1 MTVQELSKALS
12 PMGYTVEDTDDV
24 VRIIVD
30 PSDFIRGAP
39 KLSGDLQRV
48 GWRRSYS
55 YRSSRPLTKAE
66 AEVWDRHLHPLNYLE
81 PLAYPKMPKVK
92 KPKRTEPEEET
103 YVQLSFF

>member
-12 PMGYTVEDTDDV
+12 PMGYVVEDTEDV
-24 VRIIVD
+24 VRITID

-39 KLSGDLQRV
+39 KLQKDLEKV

-55 YRSSRPLTKAE
+55 YRASRPLTKAE
-66 AEVWDRHLHPLNYLE
+66 AEAWDRHLHPLDYLE

-92 KPKRTEPEEET
+92 KPKRTEPVEE
-103 YVQLSFF
+103 YVQLSLF

>member
-1 MTVQELSKALS
+1 MTVRELSKALS

-39 KLSGDLQRV
+39 KLHKDLRAV

-55 YRSSRPLTKAE
+55 YRASRPLTKNE
-66 AEVWDRHLHPLNYLE
+66 SEMWDRFLHPLDYLE
-81 PLAYPKMPKVK
+81 PEKPKPKPK

-103 YVQLSFF
+103 YIQLSLF

>member
-39 KLSGDLQRV
+39 KLQKDLKAV
-48 GWRRSYS
+48 GWRRSFS
-55 YRSSRPLTKAE
+55 YRASRPLSKE
-66 AEVWDRHLHPLNYLE
+66 EGEMWDRFLHPLDYLDAE
-81 PLAYPKMPKVK
+81 PVKPKKV

-103 YVQLSFF
+103 YIQLSLF

>member
-1 MTVQELSKALS
+1 MTVQELTKALS

-39 KLSGDLQRV
+39 KLQKDLRAV
-48 GWRRSYS
+48 GWRRSFS
-55 YRSSRPLTKAE
+55 YRASRPLTKNESAM
-66 AEVWDRHLHPLNYLE
+66 WDKFLHPLDYLE
-81 PLAYPKMPKVK
+81 SEKPKPKPKPK

-103 YVQLSFF
+103 YIQLSLF

>member
-24 VRIIVD
+24 VRIVVD

-39 KLSGDLQRV
+39 KLQKDLQAV
-48 GWRRSYS
+48 GWRRSFS
-55 YRSSRPLTKAE
+55 YRASRPLTKNE
-66 AEVWDRHLHPLNYLE
+66 SEMWDRFLHPLEYLE
-81 PLAYPKMPKVK
+81 VEKLKPKPK

-103 YVQLSFF
+103 YIQLSLF

>member
-12 PMGYTVEDTDDV
+12 PMGYTVEDTEDV

-39 KLSGDLQRV
+39 KLQKDLEKV

-55 YRSSRPLTKAE
+55 YRASRPLTKE
-66 AEVWDRHLHPLNYLE
+66 ESEMWDRFLHPLDYLE
-81 PLAYPKMPKVK
+81 PEKPKP
-92 KPKRTEPEEET
+92 KPKRAEPEEET
-103 YVQLSFF
+103 YIQLSLF

>member
-12 PMGYTVEDTDDV
+12 PMGYTVEDTEDV

-39 KLSGDLQRV
+39 KLQKDLEKV

-55 YRSSRPLTKAE
+55 YRSSRPLSKE
-66 AEVWDRHLHPLNYLE
+66 EGEMWDRFLHPLDYLDVE
-81 PLAYPKMPKVK
+81 PVKSKPK
-92 KPKRTEPEEET
+92 KPKRTEPEE
-103 YVQLSFF
+103 YIQLSLF

>member
-12 PMGYTVEDTDDV
+12 PMGYTVEDTEDV

-39 KLSGDLQRV
+39 KLKFDLESV

-55 YRSSRPLTKAE
+55 YRASRPLTKE
-66 AEVWDRHLHPLNYLE
+66 EGEMWDRFLHPLDYLE
-81 PLAYPKMPKVK
+81 PEQPKPKPK
-92 KPKRTEPEEET
+92 KPKRTEPEEE
-103 YVQLSFF
+103 YVQLSLF

>member
-12 PMGYTVEDTDDV
+12 PMGYTVEDTEDV

-39 KLSGDLQRV
+39 KLHKDLQKV
-48 GWRRSYS
+48 GWRRSFS
-55 YRSSRPLTKAE
+55 YRASRPLTKNE
-66 AEVWDRHLHPLNYLE
+66 SEMWDKFLHPLNYLTEE
-81 PLAYPKMPKVK
+81 PKPKPKPK

-103 YVQLSFF
+103 YIQLSLF

>member
-39 KLSGDLQRV
+39 KLQKDLEKV
-48 GWRRSYS
+48 GWRRSFS
-55 YRSSRPLTKAE
+55 YRSSRPLSKE
-66 AEVWDRHLHPLNYLE
+66 EGEMWDRFLHPLDYLE

-92 KPKRTEPEEET
+92 RPKRTEPEGET
-103 YVQLSFF
+103 YIQLSLF

>member
-1 MTVQELSKALS
+1 MTVRELSKALS

-39 KLSGDLQRV
+39 KLHKDLKAV
-48 GWRRSYS
+48 GWRRSFS
-55 YRSSRPLTKAE
+55 YRSSRPLSKE
-66 AEVWDRHLHPLNYLE
+66 EGEMWDRFLHPLDYLE
-81 PLAYPKMPKVK
+81 PEPVKPKPK

-103 YVQLSFF
+103 YIQLSLF

>member
-1 MTVQELSKALS
+1 MTVQELTKALS
-12 PMGYTVEDTDDV
+12 PMGYTVEDTEDV

-39 KLSGDLQRV
+39 KLHKDLEKV

-55 YRSSRPLTKAE
+55 YRASRPLTKAE
-66 AEVWDRHLHPLNYLE
+66 AAAWDRHLHPLDYLE
-81 PLAYPKMPKVK
+81 PEPVKPKKA

-103 YVQLSFF
+103 YIQLSLF

>member
-39 KLSGDLQRV
+39 KLQKDLKAV
-48 GWRRSYS
+48 GWRRSFS
-55 YRSSRPLTKAE
+55 YRASRPLSKEESAM
-66 AEVWDRHLHPLNYLE
+66 WDRFLHPLEYLE
-81 PLAYPKMPKVK
+81 PEKPTPKPKK
-92 KPKRTEPEEET
+92 AKPKRTEPEEE
-103 YVQLSFF
+103 YVQLSLF

>member
-12 PMGYTVEDTDDV
+12 PMGYTVEDTEDV

-39 KLSGDLQRV
+39 KLQKDLEKV
-48 GWRRSYS
+48 GWRRSFS
-55 YRSSRPLTKAE
+55 YRSSRPLTKE
-66 AEVWDRHLHPLNYLE
+66 EGEMWDRFLHPLDYLT
-81 PLAYPKMPKVK
+81 K

-103 YVQLSFF
+103 YIQLSLF